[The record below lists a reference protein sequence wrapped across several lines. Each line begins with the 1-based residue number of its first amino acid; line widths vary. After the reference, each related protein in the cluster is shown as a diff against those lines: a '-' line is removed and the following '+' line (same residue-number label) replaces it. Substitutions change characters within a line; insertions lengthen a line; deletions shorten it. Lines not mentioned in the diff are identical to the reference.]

1 MTMAF
6 RNVDAS
12 PEDPVRTWPYEGL
25 IEVVE
30 RGLIGDWKPI
40 LAEIRRDPWGVVAR
54 RVERWAAQ
62 SPQEPAAPFFALVVS
77 RARQDTHEQER
88 ADVARRVRE
97 AIDRSGL
104 TASDFALQVGTSA
117 SRLSTYA
124 SGRVMPSASMLL
136 RMERVAEVLHG

>member
-1 MTMAF
+1 MIGARGALAQF
-6 RNVDAS
+6 LELVLKGEEQGRGQHQKGD
-12 PEDPVRTWPYEGL
+12 EL
-25 IEVVE
+25 IEE
-30 RGLIGDWKPI
+30 RGG
-40 LAEIRRDPWGVVAR
+40 G
-54 RVERWAAQ
+54 AQ
-62 SPQEPAAPFFALVVS
+62 
-77 RARQDTHEQER
+77 EQER

-136 RMERVAEVLHG
+136 RIDRATEVLGG